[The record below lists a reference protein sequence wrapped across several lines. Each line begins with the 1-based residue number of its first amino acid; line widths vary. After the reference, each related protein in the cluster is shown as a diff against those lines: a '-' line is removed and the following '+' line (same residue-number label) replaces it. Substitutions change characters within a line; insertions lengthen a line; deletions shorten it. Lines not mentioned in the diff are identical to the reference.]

1 MRLLTAIFLLIF
13 AASAQAAIIDS
24 LLIRDSVKATAIKK
38 ADTTGFKMKKDPTL
52 ALILSAIVP
61 GAGQVYVGDWYKTP
75 FILGAFAGCF
85 YAASIQNTRYHYTAD
100 SVRNQLAR
108 GDEFNASRYT
118 SVREFYRDDRDK
130 WYIYAALVYIAN
142 LIDAYIAAHLFDFDV
157 SDATTKTAFLAAPA
171 SSQEPWRL
179 GFSVHF

>member
-1 MRLLTAIFLLIF
+1 MRLIAVVFLVSF
-13 AASAQAAIIDS
+13 AASAHSAGIDS
-24 LLIRDSVKATAIKK
+24 LLIRDSVIAKPAKK
-38 ADTTGFKMKKDPTL
+38 VDTTGFKMTKDPTL
-52 ALILSAIVP
+52 ALVLSAIVP

-85 YAASIQNTRYHYTAD
+85 YAASVQNTRYHYTAD

-108 GDEFNASRYT
+108 GDNFNASRFT
-118 SVREFYRDDRDK
+118 SVREFYRDDRDR

-157 SDATTKTAFLAAPA
+157 SDATTKTAFLTAPT

-179 GFSVHF
+179 GLSLHF